1 MHKLKYYMVL
11 SVHVFTLWSLS
22 ISRQFLSVLRAGNN
36 IISDSYSTI
45 AGRLRLSNGLL
56 SWLT

>member
-22 ISRQFLSVLRAGNN
+22 LCRQFLSVLWAGNN
-36 IISDSYSTI
+36 
-45 AGRLRLSNGLL
+45 
-56 SWLT
+56 